1 MFDAEGLFKQRFN
14 EHIKT
19 LSRYLRYIFNGHT
32 TIALLFLIS
41 VMAVYY
47 QQWLSTLSDEFPFA
61 YIIGMAFGLVVTLT
75 PIQTFLK
82 EPDLVF
88 LTVAENK
95 MKPYF
100 KRTKIYSYVIQL
112 YLIFLVAAAF
122 GPMYSN
128 AYPDR
133 GGKGFLLILLVMLIF
148 KYINMTIS
156 WWMLKIR
163 QDSIRRLD
171 TFIRFCLSSGIFIS
185 LIMKSFIVLGIF
197 LLLFGVMAL
206 YEYNMSK
213 KQSGL
218 AWDVLVEKDLNRMH
232 LFYRMASMFV
242 EVPHLKAK
250 VKHRKLLT
258 KLLEVRVPFKQT
270 KSFAY
275 LDRLTFIRSNDY
287 IRMYLRL
294 IVLGSII
301 IYFVPSDILKVMMGI
316 LFLYMSN
323 FQLIALYHHHRM
335 NMWLDLY
342 PISEENRREEF
353 LKYLINL
360 TVVQTV
366 IYSLIFIVLLD
377 LQGFIFMLVGG
388 LLFTYLFNTYF
399 VKNKLIKK

>member
-1 MFDAEGLFKQRFN
+1 MFDAKALFKQRFN
-14 EHIKT
+14 EHILT
-19 LSRYLRYIFNGHT
+19 LSRYFRYILNGHT

-41 VMAVYY
+41 VSAVYY
-47 QQWLSTLSDEFPFA
+47 QQWLSTLPEDFPST
-61 YIIGMAFGLVVTLT
+61 YIIGVAFGLVVTIT

-95 MKPYF
+95 LQPYF
-100 KRTKIYSYVIQL
+100 RRAKIYSFVVQL
-112 YLIFLVAAAF
+112 YLIFIVAAAF
-122 GPMYSN
+122 GPMYTH
-128 AYPDR
+128 AYPER
-133 GGKGFLLILLVMLIF
+133 SGSGFLFIVLVMLIL
-148 KYINMTIS
+148 KYINMSIS

-163 QDSIRRLD
+163 QTNIRRVD

-185 LIMKSFIVLGIF
+185 LISKSFI
-197 LLLFGVMAL
+197 LLSIIIILFGL
-206 YEYNMSK
+206 ITLKDYYSSK

-218 AWDVLVEKDLNRMH
+218 AWDVLVEKDSNRMH

-250 VKHRKLLT
+250 IKHRKILT
-258 KLLEVRVPFKQT
+258 RLLEKRIAFKRE

-287 IRMYLRL
+287 ISMYIRL
-294 IVLGSII
+294 IILGSII
-301 IYFVPSDILKVMMGI
+301 IYFVPSEILKLIMGI

-323 FQLIALYHHHRM
+323 FQLIALFHHNRT

-342 PISEENRREEF
+342 PLSEENRRNEF
-353 LKYLINL
+353 ISFMIKL
-360 TVVQTV
+360 TSGQTI

-377 LQGFIFMLVGG
+377 FQGFILMLVGG
-388 LLFTYLFNTYF
+388 SVYTYLFNHFF
-399 VKNKLIKK
+399 VKTKLINR

>member
-1 MFDAEGLFKQRFN
+1 MFDAEGLFKQRFT
-14 EHIKT
+14 EHMKT
-19 LSRYLRYIFNGHT
+19 LSRYFQYILNGHT

-41 VMAVYY
+41 VGAVYY
-47 QQWLSTLSDEFPFA
+47 QQWLSTLPDGFPYA
-61 YIIGMAFGLVVTLT
+61 YVLGIAFGLVVTIT

-88 LTVAENK
+88 LTVAESK

-100 KRTKIYSYVIQL
+100 KRTKLYSYVIQL

-128 AYPDR
+128 GYPER
-133 GGKGFLLILLVMLIF
+133 SLTSFLVILFTMLIF
-148 KYINMTIS
+148 KYINMTLS

-163 QDSIRRLD
+163 QASIRRID
-171 TFIRFCLSSGIFIS
+171 TLIRFCLSSGIFIG
-185 LIMKSFIVLGIF
+185 LITQSFVILVIF
-197 LLLFGVMAL
+197 IIIFGLIAL
-206 YEYNMSK
+206 YEYNISK

-242 EVPHLKAK
+242 DVPHLKAK
-250 VKHRKLLT
+250 IKHRKLLT
-258 KLLEVRVPFKQT
+258 KLIEARIPFKQS

-287 IRMYLRL
+287 IRMYIRL
-294 IVLGSII
+294 IVLGSVI
-301 IYFVPSDILKVMMGI
+301 IYFVPSELLKIIMGL

-323 FQLIALYHHHRM
+323 FQLVTLYHHHRT

-342 PISEENRREEF
+342 PVPEENRRKEF
-353 LKYLINL
+353 LRYLIIL
-360 TVVQTV
+360 TVIQTI
-366 IYSLIFIVLLD
+366 IYSLIFIVILD
-377 LQGFIFMLVGG
+377 LIGFILMFMSG
-388 LLFTYLFNTYF
+388 LLFTYLFNTFY
-399 VKNKLIKK
+399 VKNKLIKE

>member
-19 LSRYLRYIFNGHT
+19 LSRYLRYILNGHT

-47 QQWLSTLSDEFPFA
+47 QQWLSTLPDEFPFA
-61 YIIGMAFGLVVTLT
+61 YIIGIAFGFVVTLT

-82 EPDLVF
+82 KPDLVF

-95 MKPYF
+95 LNPYF
-100 KRTKIYSYVIQL
+100 KRAKIYSFVIQL
-112 YLIFLVAAAF
+112 YLILLVAAAF

-133 GGKGFLLILLVMLIF
+133 SGKGFLLILVIMLVL
-148 KYINMTIS
+148 KYINMMLS

-163 QDSIRRLD
+163 QVSIRRVD
-171 TFIRFCLSSGIFIS
+171 TFIRFCLSTGIFIS
-185 LIMKSFIVLGIF
+185 LILQSFIVLAIF
-197 LLLFGVMAL
+197 LILFSLIAL
-206 YEYNMSK
+206 YEYRLSK

-258 KLLEVRVPFKQT
+258 KLTEMRVPFIQA

-287 IRMYLRL
+287 ISMYIRL
-294 IVLGSII
+294 VVLGSIV
-301 IYFVPSDILKVMMGI
+301 IYFVPSDILKVIMGV

-323 FQLIALYHHHRM
+323 FQLVTLYHHHRM

-342 PISEENRREEF
+342 PVPEKNRQVEF
-353 LKYLINL
+353 LKFLIKL
-360 TVVQTV
+360 TMIQTI

-377 LQGFIFMLVGG
+377 IQGFIFMLVGG
-388 LLFTYLFNTYF
+388 SLFTYSFNNYF
-399 VKNKLIKK
+399 VKNKLMKE

>member
-1 MFDAEGLFKQRFN
+1 MFDAKALFKQRFN
-14 EHIKT
+14 GHIQT

-41 VMAVYY
+41 VSAVYY
-47 QQWLSTLSDEFPFA
+47 QQWLSTLPDEFPFA
-61 YIIGMAFGLVVTLT
+61 YIIGIAFGLVVTLT

-100 KRTKIYSYVIQL
+100 KRSKIYSYIVQL
-112 YLIFLVAAAF
+112 YLIFIVAAAF

-128 AYPDR
+128 AYPGR
-133 GGKGFLLILLVMLIF
+133 SGKGFLLILLVMLVF

-163 QDSIRRLD
+163 QVNTRRLD

-185 LIMKSFIVLGIF
+185 LILKSFIILGVL
-197 LLLFGVMAL
+197 LLLFGLIAL
-206 YEYNMSK
+206 YDYNLSK

-218 AWDVLVEKDLNRMH
+218 AWDVLVEKDSNRMH

-250 VKHRKLLT
+250 VKHRRILT
-258 KLLEVRVPFKQT
+258 KLLEKRIPFKSA

-294 IVLGSII
+294 IILGSII
-301 IYFVPSDILKVMMGI
+301 IYFVPSDVLKVIMGI
-316 LFLYMSN
+316 IFLYMSN
-323 FQLIALYHHHRM
+323 FQLVSLFHHHRT

-342 PISEENRREEF
+342 PISKKNHREEF
-353 LKYLINL
+353 LKLLIKL
-360 TVVQTV
+360 TVVQTI

-377 LQGFIFMLVGG
+377 LPGFILMLVGG
-388 LLFTYLFNTYF
+388 LMFTYLFNTYF
-399 VKNKLIKK
+399 VKNKLIRE